1 MTLREKVDEYGSI
14 NKAAAAMGIPRSTLQ
29 YRLKREPEQNIS
41 DLVPNDFGIERSTIT
56 VEPDGTLGR
65 QWLKTRFDPQIFR
78 EQLDGIREGFLDTI
92 PKPSATFQK
101 PVYADENLMT
111 LFVVTDLHL
120 GMLSWKPE
128 TGADWDIKIAEETLM
143 RYIET
148 SSALSP
154 ASKRAT
160 LLNLGDLLHTDGMKP
175 VTPMSGHVLDA
186 DSRYQKMV
194 RVAIRCIRRAV
205 DILLE
210 KHEEVHLINATA
222 NHDESASAWLKE
234 AFSLYYENN
243 PRVFVDT
250 NADVYYAMEW
260 GQVSVFAHHGNKRNM
275 SNIETVFAS
284 KFRDVI
290 GRTKYSYAHLGHL
303 HSTEVK
309 EGNLML
315 IERHRTLAAPDA
327 YASAGGWM
335 SGRSGSVPTY
345 HMDFGEISRV
355 TVPFGM
361 VDPQGGAV

>member
-1 MTLREKVDEYGSI
+1 MTLREQIKEHGSI
-14 NKAAAAMGIPRSTLQ
+14 RKAAQALGIPRSTLQ
-29 YRLKREPEQNIS
+29 YRLKREPEQDIAG
-41 DLVPNDFGIERSTIT
+41 LVPDDFGVERATIT

-65 QWLKTRFDPQIFR
+65 QWLKARFDPQVLR
-78 EQLDGIREGFLDTI
+78 EQLEDIRAGFLDTI
-92 PKPSATFQK
+92 PKPKFYTK
-101 PVYADENLMT
+101 PLLERDENLMS

-120 GMLSWKPE
+120 GALSWKEE
-128 TGADWDIKIAEETLM
+128 TGADWDISIAEETMM
-143 RYIET
+143 RYIEKA
-148 SSALSP
+148 SSLAP

-160 LLNLGDLLHTDGMKP
+160 LLNLGDLLHTDGLKP

-210 KHEEVHLINATA
+210 RHDEVYLINATA
-222 NHDESASAWLKE
+222 NHDESAASWLKE
-234 AFSLYYENN
+234 AFHMFYENH

-250 NADVYYAMEW
+250 SADVYYAMEW
-260 GQVSVFAHHGNKRNM
+260 GNVSIFAHHGHKRNI

-284 KFRDVI
+284 KFREII

-327 YASAGGWM
+327 YASSGGWM
-335 SGRSGSVPTY
+335 SGRSGNIPTY
-345 HMDFGEISRV
+345 HKDFGEISRV
-355 TVPFGM
+355 TIPFDM
-361 VDPQGGAV
+361 IDPQGGEK